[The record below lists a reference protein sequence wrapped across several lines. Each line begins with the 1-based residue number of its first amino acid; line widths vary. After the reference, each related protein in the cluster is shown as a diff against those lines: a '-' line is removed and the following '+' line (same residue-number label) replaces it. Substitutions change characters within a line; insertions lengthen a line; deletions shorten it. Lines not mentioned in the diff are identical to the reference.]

1 MTRRD
6 LIQEVVRHYP
16 HFSPQEAG
24 VVVKAMFDSLTAA
37 LARGERIEVR
47 GFGTFGIKQ
56 RQARVGRNPRTGA
69 VIAVPATQ
77 VPVFRVAK
85 ALRMRVE
92 LVRSARQS
100 GTTF

>member
-6 LIQEVVRHYP
+6 LIREVVRHYP
-16 HFSPQEAG
+16 RFSPQEAEAA
-24 VVVKAMFDSLTAA
+24 VKAMFDSLTAA

-56 RQARVGRNPRTGA
+56 HQARVGRDPRTGA
-69 VIAVPATQ
+69 VIAVPAKQ

-92 LVRSARQS
+92 LPRSSPQP
-100 GTTF
+100 GITP

>member
-16 HFSPQEAG
+16 HFSPQEAEA
-24 VVVKAMFDSLTAA
+24 VVKAMFESLTAA
-37 LARGERIEVR
+37 LAHGERIEVR

-56 RQARVGRNPRTGA
+56 RQARAGRDPRTGA
-69 VIAVPATQ
+69 VITVPAKQ

-85 ALRMRVE
+85 ALRTRVE
-92 LVRSARQS
+92 VVRSSPQP
-100 GTTF
+100 GTTP